1 MEEQN
6 IKRALEALLGQT
18 PRVPRALLES
28 MVLKAKQYERERAD
42 SEPLPEDDIKDEKRE
57 GKEK

>member
-6 IKRALEALLGQT
+6 IKRALEALSGQT

-42 SEPLPEDDIKDEKRE
+42 SDPLPEDDIKDEK
-57 GKEK
+57 G